1 MRLILKVIASML
13 AALIFSGHLTYG
25 FAQTPII
32 PVKGSAW
39 RLAIADVTG
48 DGKKELIY
56 GTFDGAVRCQDL
68 ATGKLIWEVSTHS
81 FPFSVKARDVDYDGK
96 AEVFAAAAD
105 GGLYAIAPEGKPL
118 WTFRSKLPL
127 YDVDVG
133 DIEGGA
139 TLEIAAGGIDGQVYV
154 LSSSGELI
162 AQAKVSR
169 FVHRLA
175 VEDLD
180 SDGVDEIFVVDVR
193 VFAQVLKLN
202 EGQLGT
208 WKGVPYPNTLETWKG
223 IPYPTLPIH
232 LQELWHTRMT
242 VPEKYV
248 NWENPRGNFF
258 AYSIDIEDLEGDGS
272 PEIVVG
278 DTFFNKQSVMAMSAN
293 GKSLWVSEKQPFFKF
308 IGETYTE
315 FYSTA
320 FVQIAEI
327 DSKSPGKEI
336 VTVAGGMVKLL
347 DSRGQV
353 LQEANAKIGFT
364 DIVIDGKTAYLGSS
378 PNGDNTVYRI
388 DMSKDWV
395 TQVKQLERQ
404 GKARQIGENM
414 AKIREQVMA
423 YQGTTPKNSRVYD
436 IRFET
441 TKLKPN
447 EQASQHFSKQIKW
460 FYEQFPYKNLRAVFA
475 MKVIEKTPPWMK
487 TGNRGQKDVG
497 MWMPLTEP

>member
-1 MRLILKVIASML
+1 
-13 AALIFSGHLTYG
+13 
-25 FAQTPII
+25 
-32 PVKGSAW
+32 VKGCAW

-56 GTFDGAVRCQDL
+56 GTFDGSVRCQDL

-81 FPFSVKARDVDYDGK
+81 FPFSVKARYVDYDGK
-96 AEVFAAAAD
+96 AEVFAATAD

-118 WTFRSKLPL
+118 WTFRSKLPF
-127 YDVDVG
+127 YDLDVG
-133 DIEGGA
+133 DIEGGG
-139 TLEIAAGGIDGQVYV
+139 TLEIATGGIDGQVYV
-154 LSSSGELI
+154 LSSSGGLI

-175 VEDLD
+175 VEGLD
-180 SDGVDEIFVVDVR
+180 SDDIDEIFVVDVR
-193 VFAQVLKLN
+193 VFAQLLKLN

-293 GKSLWVSEKQPFFKF
+293 GESRWVSEKQPFFKF

-336 VTVAGGMVKLL
+336 VTVAGSMVKLL
-347 DSRGQV
+347 DSCGQV

-364 DIVIDGKTAYLGSS
+364 NIVIDGKTAYLGSS
-378 PNGDNTVYRI
+378 PNEDNTVYRI

-404 GKARQIGENM
+404 LKARQIGENL
-414 AKIREQVMA
+414 AKLREQVMA
-423 YQGTTPKNSRVYD
+423 YQGTTPKKVEFMTSD
-436 IRFET
+436 
-441 TKLKPN
+441 LKPRN
-447 EQASQHFSKQIKW
+447 LSQMKSLSTFFQTDQIV
-460 FYEQFPYKNLRAVFA
+460 L
-475 MKVIEKTPPWMK
+475 
-487 TGNRGQKDVG
+487 
-497 MWMPLTEP
+497 